1 MLRGWD
7 KCLHM
12 MLAKGHSKNTWTMD
26 SLEPWQRGHIESI
39 SSILWQRNSL
49 VGKESQAIF
58 HKKSLSRS
66 LIFKAHNL
74 DRSFLE
80 RGPDGVNLASWSAK

>member
-7 KCLHM
+7 RCLHM
-12 MLAKGHSKNTWTMD
+12 MLAKGHSKNTRTMD
-26 SLEPWQRGHIESI
+26 SWEPWQRGHIESI
-39 SSILWQRNSL
+39 SHILRQRNSFI
-49 VGKESQAIF
+49 GKESQAIF

-74 DRSFLE
+74 DQSFLE
-80 RGPDGVNLASWSAK
+80 RGPDEVNLASWLTK

>member
-39 SSILWQRNSL
+39 SWIQQQRNSF
-49 VGKESQAIF
+49 VVMES
-58 HKKSLSRS
+58 
-66 LIFKAHNL
+66 
-74 DRSFLE
+74 
-80 RGPDGVNLASWSAK
+80 